1 MPYLSGPDL
10 CGICREFGMPINYN
24 WGGVNLSRWQY
35 FDKLFDFCIENNKC
49 SDLLSYLFGKNQFR
63 KELSGLSSE
72 EIDVIYSKIVVEVIS
87 QLNGILYF
95 GGNELRVTSNG
106 YIVCKIGEQVKI
118 EVPKIKTIDR
128 QYVTS
133 IAERA
138 MKNVEDNNFD
148 SAISQSR
155 TLLEEVFCYMIEKKE
170 ETPSESGDINK
181 LYNQVRQLYGIHQDA
196 QTDKRINDLINGIN
210 KIIGSI
216 SEMRNKDSDAHG
228 VGSKRVDIKDYHA
241 RLYVNTSVSLSE
253 FMLALMGDSE
263 SILRF

>member
-1 MPYLSGPDL
+1 MEY
-10 CGICREFGMPINYN
+10 R
-24 WGGVNLSRWQY
+24 WGGDNLSRWQY
-35 FDKLFDFCIENNKC
+35 VDKLFDYCITNNRC

-63 KELSGLSSE
+63 KVLAGLSAD
-72 EIDVIYSKIVVEVIS
+72 EIEDVYKKIVSEVVS
-87 QLNGILYF
+87 QINGILYF
-95 GGNELRVTSNG
+95 GGNELRVIGNG
-106 YIVCKIGEQVKI
+106 YVVCKTGEQVKI
-118 EVPKIKTIDR
+118 EAPQIKTIDR

-138 MKNVEDNNFD
+138 LKNVEEKNFD
-148 SAISQSR
+148 SAITQSR
-155 TLLEEVFCYMIEKKE
+155 TLLEEVFCYMIEKKN

-228 VGSKRVDIKDYHA
+228 VGAKRVDIKDYHA

-253 FMLALMGDSE
+253 FMLALQGDSE
-263 SILRF
+263 SFF